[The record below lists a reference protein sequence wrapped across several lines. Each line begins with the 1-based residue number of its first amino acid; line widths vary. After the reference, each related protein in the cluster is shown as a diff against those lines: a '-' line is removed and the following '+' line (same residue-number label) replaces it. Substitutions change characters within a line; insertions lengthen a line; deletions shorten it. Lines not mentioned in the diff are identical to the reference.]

1 MSFEAIH
8 ETVYEHMA
16 GNPTFTVSAVERWS
30 ISMIKRLAAEH
41 PDYVE
46 ITYENQDGSVVA
58 HVPFEWMRIVPKRRS
73 GMTAEHKAASAARL
87 AEYRA
92 KRKAAQSGQN

>member
-1 MSFEAIH
+1 MSYEAVR
-8 ETVYEHMA
+8 ETVYEHA
-16 GNPTFTVSAVERWS
+16 SGNPTFTVSAVERWS

-41 PDYVE
+41 PDDVE

-73 GMTAEHKAASAARL
+73 GMSAEHKAASAARL